1 LLKVVVEDVEYVTV
15 ASQCTFSHRQMKCSD
30 YLSLLSRAD
39 SHGFFDLCKRFS
51 GDVLKSVFCSVF
63 STILLLLGA
72 SALSM

>member
-1 LLKVVVEDVEYVTV
+1 
-15 ASQCTFSHRQMKCSD
+15 MKCSE

-39 SHGFFDLCKRFS
+39 SHGFFDLYNRFS

>member
-1 LLKVVVEDVEYVTV
+1 MHVLTSPDENA
-15 ASQCTFSHRQMKCSD
+15 ASTCRFFLVRIH
-30 YLSLLSRAD
+30 
-39 SHGFFDLCKRFS
+39 HGFFDLYNRFS